1 MPEHR
6 KGPLEMLNLP
16 AEDRVVGAGQGG
28 SLLGSMDTMVTKFPT
43 HGTLQLI
50 SAVQNAC
57 GGAGLTCGAA
67 AIWARGVAPGDQ
79 ELV

>member
-1 MPEHR
+1 
-6 KGPLEMLNLP
+6 
-16 AEDRVVGAGQGG
+16 
-28 SLLGSMDTMVTKFPT
+28 MDTMVTKFPT